1 VILADT
7 TVWIAH
13 FRNGS
18 DYLKRALENAEILCH
33 PHIVGE
39 LACGNLR
46 NRDDIL
52 EFLRALPPATI
63 ATDDEVLAC
72 IERNHL
78 YGTGLGY
85 TDVHLLASAMLTPT
99 RLWTLD
105 GALGREAKRLHLAR
119 EDASRAFSQQPR
131 LEAAFRTRSRR

>member
-7 TVWIAH
+7 SVWVAH
-13 FRNGS
+13 LRHGS
-18 DYLKRALENAEILCH
+18 DDLARALETGEVLCH
-33 PHIVGE
+33 PHVVGE

-46 NRDDIL
+46 NRDNIL
-52 EFLRALPPATI
+52 DLLRALPAAST

-72 IERNHL
+72 IELNHL

-85 TDVHLLASAMLTPT
+85 TDVHLLASALLTPT

-105 GALGREAKRLHLAR
+105 AALGREAKRLHLAPTG
-119 EDASRAFSQQPR
+119 A
-131 LEAAFRTRSRR
+131 

>member
-1 VILADT
+1 VILVDT
-7 TVWIAH
+7 SVWVAH

-18 DYLKRALENAEILCH
+18 DDLKSALEAGEVLCH
-33 PHIVGE
+33 PHVVGE

-46 NRDDIL
+46 NRENIL
-52 EFLRALPPATI
+52 ELLRALPAAPV

-85 TDVHLLASAMLTPT
+85 TDAHLLASAMLAPT

-105 GALGREAKRLHLAR
+105 AALGREAKRLHLAP
-119 EDASRAFSQQPR
+119 EDV
-131 LEAAFRTRSRR
+131 

>member
-1 VILADT
+1 MLADT
-7 TVWIAH
+7 SVWIAH
-13 FRNGS
+13 FRLGS
-18 DYLKRALENAEILCH
+18 EELKRSLDAGEVLCH
-33 PHIVGE
+33 PHVVGE

-52 EFLRALPPATI
+52 ELLRALPAATA
-63 ATDDEVLAC
+63 ATDDEVLTC

-105 GALGREAKRLHLAR
+105 AALGREAKRLHLAP
-119 EDASRAFSQQPR
+119 EDA
-131 LEAAFRTRSRR
+131 